1 VRQAYLTIQETKQA
15 CRFIFPGKR
24 YYTAQDI
31 AFAKNCLLCI
41 EKGQLSIEKH
51 TKCLRPIE
59 QDSESLKTLAVL
71 LLDCQ
76 GTIAK
81 TAQMLNLHTNS
92 VKYRVQKLNSLFG
105 SEVTAFPLNS
115 FLAFAVGVMR
125 VLEP

>member
-1 VRQAYLTIQETKQA
+1 M
-15 CRFIFPGKR
+15 
-24 YYTAQDI
+24 
-31 AFAKNCLLCI
+31 
-41 EKGQLSIEKH
+41 
-51 TKCLRPIE
+51 
-59 QDSESLKTLAVL
+59 KTLAVL

-105 SEVTAFPLNS
+105 SEVTAFPLSS

-125 VLEP
+125 VLES